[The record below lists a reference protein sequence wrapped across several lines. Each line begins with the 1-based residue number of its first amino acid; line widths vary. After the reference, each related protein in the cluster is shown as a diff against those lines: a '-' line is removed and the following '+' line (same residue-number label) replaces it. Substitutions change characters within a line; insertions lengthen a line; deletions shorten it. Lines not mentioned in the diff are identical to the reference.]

1 MNFADLE
8 KTWHSPFNRP
18 DPAALELLKQ
28 SFLREHDRR
37 RRAHRRFLCIVTG
50 VLAVITL
57 RGLGVALWSHDRGQ
71 IDFAREW
78 GAVLF
83 LLLPWVGVIAIA
95 RHLSRHDREH
105 GAARTIAD
113 GLRALLAENRVS
125 RLRLRVVAGLHLAAL
140 FMLPVVVHQLRAA
153 GKAGDEI
160 LLPAFVLWP
169 LIAAGILAALWRHD
183 RRKLEPRRRELEE
196 LLKSYE

>member
-37 RRAHRRFLCIVTG
+37 RRAHRLFLFLVAG

-113 GLRALLAENRVS
+113 GLRALLAENR
-125 RLRLRVVAGLHLAAL
+125 
-140 FMLPVVVHQLRAA
+140 
-153 GKAGDEI
+153 
-160 LLPAFVLWP
+160 
-169 LIAAGILAALWRHD
+169 
-183 RRKLEPRRRELEE
+183 
-196 LLKSYE
+196 